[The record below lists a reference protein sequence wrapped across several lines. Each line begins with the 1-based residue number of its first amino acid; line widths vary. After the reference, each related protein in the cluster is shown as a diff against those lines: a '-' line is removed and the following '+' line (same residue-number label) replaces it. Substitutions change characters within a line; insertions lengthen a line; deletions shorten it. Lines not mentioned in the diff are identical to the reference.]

1 MKIALLLSYIC
12 LSCACVREEKT
23 VINEVPVPLEISM
36 ASNSRSEVLP
46 DGTEV
51 GVYIAEDSAEDSE
64 YKYDGAE
71 YKNVRA
77 VIEGGKLKF
86 DQDIMLSS
94 TNANVYVYSPYKAFY
109 NNMQIMRVTTA
120 ASPDFLLGKV
130 KGINNQNPN
139 ANVELQHMYATVRFK
154 IKKASPSPK
163 PTNILN
169 IVLRNNEGYTNLS
182 STGKVDI
189 KACTIVPTTPSTHVI
204 TISFTP
210 AYTIVDYFPDDESS
224 IEMSVMPT
232 SVSSGEI
239 VVVVSPSPYE
249 KRSYQIPATNWESGK
264 IYTYELSV
272 VIP

>member
-1 MKIALLLSYIC
+1 
-12 LSCACVREEKT
+12 
-23 VINEVPVPLEISM
+23 
-36 ASNSRSEVLP
+36 
-46 DGTEV
+46 
-51 GVYIAEDSAEDSE
+51 
-64 YKYDGAE
+64 
-71 YKNVRA
+71 
-77 VIEGGKLKF
+77 
-86 DQDIMLSS
+86 
-94 TNANVYVYSPYKAFY
+94 
-109 NNMQIMRVTTA
+109 MQIMRVTTA

-163 PTNILN
+163 PANILN

-189 KACTIVPTTPSTHVI
+189 KACTIVPTTPSAHVI

-239 VVVVSPSPYE
+239 VVVISPSPYE

>member
-1 MKIALLLSYIC
+1 MKIVLLLSWIF

-23 VINEVPVPLEISM
+23 VINEVPLEVSI
-36 ASNSRSEVLP
+36 ASNTRGTVLP

-64 YKYDGAE
+64 YKYDGTE

-77 VIEGGKLKF
+77 VIEGGKLIF
-86 DQDIMLSS
+86 EDDILLSS

-109 NNMQIMRVTTA
+109 NDMQIMRVTTA

-163 PTNILN
+163 PASILN

-189 KACTIVPTTPSTHVI
+189 KACTIVPTTPSAHVI

-239 VVVVSPSPYE
+239 VVVISPSPYE
-249 KRSYQIPATNWESGK
+249 KLSYQIPATNWESGK
-264 IYTYELSV
+264 IYTNELSV

>member
-23 VINEVPVPLEISM
+23 VINEVSVPLEISM

-64 YKYDGAE
+64 YKYDGTE

-77 VIEGGKLKF
+77 VIEGGKLIF
-86 DQDIMLSS
+86 EDDILLSS

-109 NNMQIMRVTTA
+109 NDMQIMRVTTA

-139 ANVELQHMYATVRFK
+139 ANVKLQHMYATVRFK

-163 PTNILN
+163 PANILN
-169 IVLRNNEGYTNLS
+169 IILRNNEGYTNLS

>member
-1 MKIALLLSYIC
+1 MF

-64 YKYDGAE
+64 YKYDGTE

-77 VIEGGKLKF
+77 VIEGGKLIF
-86 DQDIMLSS
+86 EDDILLSS

-109 NNMQIMRVTTA
+109 NDMQIMRVTTA

-130 KGINNQNPN
+130 KEINNQNPN

-163 PTNILN
+163 PASILN

-189 KACTIVPTTPSTHVI
+189 KACTIVPTTPSAHAI

-224 IEMSVMPT
+224 IEMSVIPT